1 MMTIRKIH
9 EKIKFRSNI
18 FHKASPREKICI
30 LNNDLIA
37 LEIQYLNRRELLQKK
52 IMHWQSKIKN
62 GR

>member
-1 MMTIRKIH
+1 MTIQKIR

-18 FHKASPREKICI
+18 FHKAIPREKINI

-37 LEIQYLNRRELLQKK
+37 LDIQYRDRRDLIERK
-52 IMHWQSKIKN
+52 IKYWNSKIYN